1 MPTNR
6 VVNGKTFQ
14 DKLIVRK
21 IMYGQIV
28 LHSYNDKMKNLL
40 VIGNVNSKKKV
51 FLKGILKENLVCLR
65 SRGCETCKLDD
76 KW

>member
-1 MPTNR
+1 MPPNR

-51 FLKGILKENLVCLR
+51 FLKENLVCLR

>member
-14 DKLIVRK
+14 DKLSVKK

-28 LHSYNDKMKNLL
+28 LHSYIDKMKNLL

-51 FLKGILKENLVCLR
+51 LLKGILKENLAYLR